1 MEIHEYLKR
10 IRHRLWLPIALPV
23 CAVLIVTAA
32 VLFSPQEYEVIVTVP
47 AHALIGGEDSQYTGP
62 SAARA
67 FAEDFVTALETRAVV
82 STVAEVT
89 TVPPSAITD
98 GLHAGPV
105 GDGGLI
111 QVVYRT
117 AQPDRAQRVAHQSVK
132 EAITLLFRPQ
142 RELGWA
148 GINEAHEAIADI
160 DAEIDRFRATTGLAL
175 PDRLYERKAEQ
186 LADLQFQQAQAV
198 AAGETS
204 TAVRL
209 GTVIARHNRE
219 LTELAL
225 QARTFTALTD
235 QRAIAVARLEAA
247 IRSAAR
253 VDALLAAVDA
263 GGVVAVEEPIRVSQT
278 SIALRKGAG
287 AAGAGLFLGV
297 VLAVLLDSVDLR
309 RLPRRKPL
317 ETDQD
322 KPSGSDD
329 DGSPPVPAI
338 PEQQA
343 ARAPAGAG

>member
-10 IRHRLWLPIALPV
+10 IRHRLWLPVALPL
-23 CAVLIVTAA
+23 CAALIVTAV
-32 VLFSPQEYEVIVTVP
+32 VLFSPQEHEVIVTVP

-62 SAARA
+62 NAARA
-67 FAEDFVTALETRAVV
+67 FAEDFVTALETRAVI

-98 GLHAGPV
+98 GLHAGPMR
-105 GDGGLI
+105 DGGLI

-117 AQPDRAQRVAHQSVK
+117 AQPDRAQRVAHQAVK

-160 DAEIDRFRATTGLAL
+160 DAEIDRFRATTGLTL

-198 AAGETS
+198 AADETS
-204 TAVRL
+204 TAARL
-209 GTVIARHNRE
+209 GTVIARHNTE
-219 LTELAL
+219 LRELAL
-225 QARTFTALTD
+225 QARAFTALTD
-235 QRAIAVARLEAA
+235 QRAMAVARLEAA
-247 IRSAAR
+247 TRSSAR
-253 VDALLAAVDA
+253 VDAVLTAVDA
-263 GGVVAVEEPIRVSQT
+263 GGVVAVGAPIRISQA
-278 SIALRKGAG
+278 SIILRKGAA

-297 VLAVLLDSVDLR
+297 VLVVLLDALDLR
-309 RLPRRKPL
+309 RLPRNKPL
-317 ETDQD
+317 ETDRD
-322 KPSGSDD
+322 KPGGSDD
-329 DGSPPVPAI
+329 NGSPPVPTI

-343 ARAPAGAG
+343 TRA